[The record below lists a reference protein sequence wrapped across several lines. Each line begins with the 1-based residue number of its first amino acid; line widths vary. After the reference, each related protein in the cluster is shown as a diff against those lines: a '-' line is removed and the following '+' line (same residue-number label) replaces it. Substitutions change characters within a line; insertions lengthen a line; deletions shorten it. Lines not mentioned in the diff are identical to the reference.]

1 MSDQPSERPP
11 KPPGPPEPPP
21 GADHPAPPPQAPYS
35 PPAFQAAPPSQDS
48 YWSDSAPPVLGAP
61 QGGYGAQPGAAYG
74 APPAHNPYAPAPP
87 AGPGQPAPPASLQA
101 VEARFGRVAT
111 FGERV
116 VAHLIDLGI
125 TLSGLVLVILGGIVL
140 AVGGS
145 GTVTLDNGTTAQA
158 AADPVLVG
166 LGIVLLVAGYATM
179 FGLWL
184 WNRVFRMGRTGQS
197 IGKSSQGLMLIDAR
211 TGQPIGAGSSFLRE
225 VVSGLVNQVVYLS
238 FLWMLWDPDR
248 QTVAD
253 KAVHSTVI
261 HVPRDGAPPRPVPT
275 A

>member
-1 MSDQPSERPP
+1 
-11 KPPGPPEPPP
+11 
-21 GADHPAPPPQAPYS
+21 
-35 PPAFQAAPPSQDS
+35 
-48 YWSDSAPPVLGAP
+48 V
-61 QGGYGAQPGAAYG
+61 
-74 APPAHNPYAPAPP
+74 
-87 AGPGQPAPPASLQA
+87 
-101 VEARFGRVAT
+101 
-111 FGERV
+111 
-116 VAHLIDLGI
+116 GI

-145 GTVTLDNGTTAQA
+145 GTVTLDNGTTAQT

-261 HVPRDGAPPRPVPT
+261 HVPRGAAPPRPVPT